1 MGRVSRYKKAKS
13 VTLGFRDDDRHDI
26 APPRKK
32 GAKKKIVDGYS
43 MQEFKAMLVKA
54 SSKKKRRNIGS
65 AKTNRDS
72 AAVAKQTGANSKV
85 EDNEEKDRPAI
96 AEKKGSKQQ
105 KQSHMVKR
113 KEGESLKSFN
123 RRMAVENNRILIQSA
138 KASQK
143 TTAKRKRYLEEKRR
157 KKKLAKATA
166 RDRAGDDGDDVR
178 NFRKAESV
186 PFGATND
193 TVPTLSI
200 VPRRFDPPQKRKKAS
215 GVSFRKKSSLSPAAL
230 KIERAKVMEAYKKML
245 ERRKQGGGSSLV
257 AFDRVTGSRIWSV
270 EANGTIE
277 SSPTASGN
285 GRVVFGSVDGSVR
298 SVNASTGE
306 AMWTFAS
313 GGSVLSSP
321 SVVRSKD
328 NKTGAAIFGNSQG
341 TLFSLDLLSGTVV
354 WSLETNGSIVGTGQY
369 DETKQ
374 SILIGTIGD
383 GASILEAVDAQSGVS
398 KWHQGEVLMPFCSLG
413 LVTTPAISRDGRSL
427 YLTCQRSGGN
437 SHSGGG
443 SSFALRADLT
453 DDPSVP
459 LNIVWN
465 VSFGVVAGRSP
476 LLSRSETALFV
487 SVGSDVYAIDSA
499 TGATLWS
506 QVGIGTNLSPT
517 SHYFDK
523 SGDKEAIVVG
533 TADGDVV
540 ALNGTSGEVAWASFG
555 VDSEG
560 VYAAPVFGDDGVL
573 YAAGATRLIA
583 YGVN

>member
-1 MGRVSRYKKAKS
+1 MRMRQIMTYI
-13 VTLGFRDDDRHDI
+13 L
-26 APPRKK
+26 
-32 GAKKKIVDGYS
+32 
-43 MQEFKAMLVKA
+43 L
-54 SSKKKRRNIGS
+54 
-65 AKTNRDS
+65 
-72 AAVAKQTGANSKV
+72 AVLLLNV
-85 EDNEEKDRPAI
+85 
-96 AEKKGSKQQ
+96 
-105 KQSHMVKR
+105 
-113 KEGESLKSFN
+113 
-123 RRMAVENNRILIQSA
+123 
-138 KASQK
+138 
-143 TTAKRKRYLEEKRR
+143 
-157 KKKLAKATA
+157 ATA
-166 RDRAGDDGDDVR
+166 GTGGALKMDHSEACFGTNISTGQDRAGADMSQTPDIATVAQCAAICCTSFRCLGFVHVENAPS
-178 NFRKAESV
+178 NFGSCIKNRSCCYLKNALVDPTPSSIPSISTGVVSRQVPSPNILWSIPIVNGTVSV
-186 PFGATND
+186 PSRCGPVLDATHVYVGA
-193 TVPTLSI
+193 
-200 VPRRFDPPQKRKKAS
+200 
-215 GVSFRKKSSLSPAAL
+215 
-230 KIERAKVMEAYKKML
+230 
-245 ERRKQGGGSSLV
+245 GSSLV